1 MFQSKPTLHMKR
13 TNKQT
18 KTYLFEFGYHSGV
31 SSCVSVF
38 MIHHCSSV
46 QVLPQSP
53 ILIVFIVY
61 LQHKRICIGT
71 ISLYKFVVMVKKT
84 IITTA
89 LVLLLMCNADTLTKK
104 HFFWCLSHYPGRSHG
119 CISFS
124 KSSFTQKKKVI
135 ILSKM

>member
-38 MIHHCSSV
+38 MIHHCCSV

-71 ISLYKFVVMVKKT
+71 IRLYKFVVMVKKT

-104 HFFWCLSHYPGRSHG
+104 LFFLVSESLSREITWLYQLFKIFIH
-119 CISFS
+119 S
-124 KSSFTQKKKVI
+124 KEKGNNFE
-135 ILSKM
+135 